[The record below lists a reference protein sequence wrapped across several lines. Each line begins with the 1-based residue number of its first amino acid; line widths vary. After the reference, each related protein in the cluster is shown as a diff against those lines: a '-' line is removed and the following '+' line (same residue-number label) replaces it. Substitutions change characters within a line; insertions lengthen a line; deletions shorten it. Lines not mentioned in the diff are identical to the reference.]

1 MKVIKFAYLY
11 SKPLG
16 NRTLKIMEKIPGN
29 LLKPGKIM
37 EQDCI
42 PVGCVPPACYLY
54 LPACTGPGVAG
65 SGWWLLPGG
74 AWSRGCLFLGGGLPA
89 SGPGVHVCIPAC
101 NGADPPPCEQN
112 YRHV

>member
-42 PVGCVPPACYLY
+42 PVGCVPPACYPY
-54 LPACTGPGVAG
+54 LPACTGPVVAA
-65 SGWWLLPGG
+65 PGG
-74 AWSRGCLFLGGGLPA
+74 CLVQGVSFPGGCLLRGRGGLPA
-89 SGPGVHVCIPAC
+89 SGPGGHVCIPAC

-112 YRHV
+112 YV